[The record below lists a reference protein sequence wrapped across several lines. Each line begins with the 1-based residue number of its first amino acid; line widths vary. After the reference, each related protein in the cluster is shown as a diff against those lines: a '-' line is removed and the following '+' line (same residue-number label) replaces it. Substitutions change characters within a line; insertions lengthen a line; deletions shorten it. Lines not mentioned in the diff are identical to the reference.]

1 MQYNPYIQKYERKI
15 ISEGVEDNV
24 KSSLQKL
31 FDFVV
36 DIIKKSEQYYG
47 LNVKFLVTWGASLGG
62 MILPLKQWIEG
73 EYPELNEKQIILLLV
88 GIACNYFYDNEKFI
102 RGVLD
107 KIKEEGLLPYFQKLF
122 EKSEELN
129 KKFSDFMNSV
139 KTFGITM
146 TNIVSYAFILP
157 ILDDIISIANSQN
170 VEESTEFLIKRIIA
184 SGVVMISGIT
194 LVNFLKKLIEHFR
207 KD

>member
-1 MQYNPYIQKYERKI
+1 
-15 ISEGVEDNV
+15 
-24 KSSLQKL
+24 
-31 FDFVV
+31 
-36 DIIKKSEQYYG
+36 
-47 LNVKFLVTWGASLGG
+47 

-73 EYPELNEKQIILLLV
+73 EYPELNEKQIVLLLV

-102 RGVLD
+102 RGILD

-129 KKFSDFMNSV
+129 KKFTDFMTSV
-139 KTFGITM
+139 KTFGVSM

-170 VEESTEFLIKRIIA
+170 VEQSTEFLIKRIIA
-184 SGVVMISGIT
+184 SGVVMITGMT
-194 LVNFLKKLIEHFR
+194 LVDFLKKLIEYFR
-207 KD
+207 KN